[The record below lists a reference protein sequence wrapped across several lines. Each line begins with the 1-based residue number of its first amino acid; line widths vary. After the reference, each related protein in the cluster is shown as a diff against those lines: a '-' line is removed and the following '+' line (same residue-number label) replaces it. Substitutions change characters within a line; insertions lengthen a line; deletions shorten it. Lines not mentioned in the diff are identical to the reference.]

1 MNAHSSDLDNAPD
14 FRPHTSHW
22 GVFSAR
28 YRDGK
33 LDVRPHPGDPD
44 PSGMIGNF
52 RGALRHRARIARPMV
67 RRGWLERGPG
77 PDRQRGRDEFVAMEW
92 DSVLELL
99 GGELR
104 RI

>member
-1 MNAHSSDLDNAPD
+1 MTANSSGLEDQPD
-14 FRPHTSHW
+14 YRPHTSHW

-28 YRDGK
+28 WRDGK

-44 PSGMIGNF
+44 PSGIIENF
-52 RGALRHRARIARPMV
+52 PGALRHRARIAHPMV

-92 DSVLELL
+92 DSILDLLAREL
-99 GGELR
+99 G
-104 RI
+104 